1 MALGPMSIG
10 WTERELIKVLVDEI
24 SSVGAVCWADDV
36 GPSWECLGSKV
47 SEGIRQESSAAYRR
61 V

>member
-1 MALGPMSIG
+1 M
-10 WTERELIKVLVDEI
+10 KVLVDEI

-36 GPSWECLGSKV
+36 GPIWECLRSKV
-47 SEGIRQESSAAYRR
+47 SEGIRQESSATYRR